1 MTDQESQS
9 RSGEF
14 GQDAPADSTRLLIDR
29 YLPRYDFVTAHARI
43 LRAPPEQCYRA
54 VREVDLF
61 RDPIIRALL
70 TLRSLPLQLANRL
83 SRRARTPVS
92 AAQLTFRLDDML
104 ALGWMLLAE
113 DPGVELVF
121 GQVSRPWKS
130 VAASGEPPASPAT
143 FSDFATA
150 GFAKIV
156 FGLRVTRYGA
166 SSSILT
172 METRVALTDSG
183 SRRRFR
189 RYWMVI
195 GPFSDLVRR
204 MALRLVAAEL
214 DLATAGRWPRSWAV

>member
-1 MTDQESQS
+1 MTEQESQS

-14 GQDAPADSTRLLIDR
+14 GRDVPADSTRLLIDR
-29 YLPRYDFVTAHARI
+29 YLPRYDFVTSHAEI
-43 LRAPPEQCYRA
+43 LRASPEQCYRA
-54 VREVDLF
+54 VREVDLL

-83 SRRARTPVS
+83 SRRVRTPVS
-92 AAQLTFRLDDML
+92 AAQPTFRLDDML
-104 ALGWMLLAE
+104 ALGWMLLSE
-113 DPGVELVF
+113 DPGGELVF
-121 GQVSRPWKS
+121 GQISRPWKP
-130 VAASGEPPASPAT
+130 VAASSEPPASPAT
-143 FSDFATA
+143 FADFATD

-156 FGLRVTRYGA
+156 FGLRVARYGA

-183 SRRRFR
+183 SRGRFR

-195 GPFSDLVRR
+195 GPFSDLIRR

-214 DLATAGRWPRSWAV
+214 DRAAAGR